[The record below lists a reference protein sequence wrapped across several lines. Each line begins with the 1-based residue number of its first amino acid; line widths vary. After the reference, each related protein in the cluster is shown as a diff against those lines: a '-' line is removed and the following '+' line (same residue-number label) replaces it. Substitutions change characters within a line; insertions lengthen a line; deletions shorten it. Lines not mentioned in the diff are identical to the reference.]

1 MKNKTLAAWL
11 SFLGGPVGLHRFY
24 MFGKGDWLAW
34 VLPWPTLL
42 GLYGFQRA
50 QDFGVDDPLSWW
62 LVPLLGITI
71 AVGAL
76 NAIYWGLMST
86 ERWNSTYN
94 PQDEVESPAGTTN
107 WLTVVALIL
116 SLMVGTTA
124 LLSTLAYGVTF
135 SGHTACKG
143 SNTKARCVHRGWG
156 KLKYSLCM
164 CASP

>member
-1 MKNKTLAAWL
+1 MKNKTLATWL

-42 GLYGFQRA
+42 GLYGFERA
-50 QDFGVDDPLSWW
+50 QDFGVDDPLSW
-62 LVPLLGITI
+62 LLLPLLGITI
-71 AVGAL
+71 ASGSL

-94 PQDEVESPAGTTN
+94 PQDEVESPAGATN
-107 WLTVVALIL
+107 WLTVGALVL

-124 LLSTLAYGVTF
+124 LLSTLAYGF
-135 SGHTACKG
+135 QRYFESQIEE
-143 SNTKARCVHRGWG
+143 AR
-156 KLKYSLCM
+156 KISQ
-164 CASP
+164 

>member
-1 MKNKTLAAWL
+1 MKNKTLATWL

-50 QDFGVDDPLSWW
+50 QDFGVDDPLSWF
-62 LVPLLGITI
+62 LLPLLGINI
-71 AVGAL
+71 ACGAL

-94 PQDEVESPAGTTN
+94 PQDEVESPAGATN
-107 WLTVVALIL
+107 WLIVVALIL

-124 LLSTLAYGVTF
+124 LLSTLAYGF
-135 SGHTACKG
+135 QRYFEYQIEE
-143 SNTKARCVHRGWG
+143 AR
-156 KLKYSLCM
+156 KISQ
-164 CASP
+164 

>member
-1 MKNKTLAAWL
+1 MKNKTLATWL

-42 GLYGFQRA
+42 GLYGF
-50 QDFGVDDPLSWW
+50 GVDDPISW
-62 LVPLLGITI
+62 LLLPLLGITI
-71 AVGAL
+71 AGGAL

-94 PQDEVESPAGTTN
+94 PQNDAESPAGATN
-107 WLTVVALIL
+107 WLIVIALIL

-124 LLSTLAYGVTF
+124 LLSTLAYGF
-135 SGHTACKG
+135 QRYFEYQIEE
-143 SNTKARCVHRGWG
+143 AR
-156 KLKYSLCM
+156 KISQ
-164 CASP
+164 